1 MKKNNRGSF
10 IEIGKISLFDEKKKR
25 NEIKVRDSLLTII
38 ANYLNQGKSIQDG
51 ERNKKTFVEGIVSM
65 YIYIYIIIEKRLSS
79 GERGYKDYDETARS
93 KIHRRLIAAISIL
106 SAPPSPIIH
115 PLGPLS

>member
-51 ERNKKTFVEGIVSM
+51 ERSKKIFVEGIVSM
-65 YIYIYIIIEKRLSS
+65 YIYIYIIILYVRKIYTCCYPQIINHYLS
-79 GERGYKDYDETARS
+79 ETWLVTAV
-93 KIHRRLIAAISIL
+93 
-106 SAPPSPIIH
+106 
-115 PLGPLS
+115 